1 MDFDKRER
9 ERQVRDGSL
18 LVGEFYLFFII
29 TISFFI
35 QSYLLFP
42 DARFLFKK
50 KFALNRKNFT
60 LRGALLTH
68 VESIHKQEPQQLNNG
83 VANHGHCRKYRVC
96 FSFSFA

>member
-9 ERQVRDGSL
+9 ERQVRDGFL
-18 LVGEFYLFFII
+18 LVGGILPFFYYYYFFLYSILSF
-29 TISFFI
+29 ISWRAF
-35 QSYLLFP
+35 S
-42 DARFLFKK
+42 FKK

-60 LRGALLTH
+60 LRGALPTH